1 MKIPLSMMEEE
12 KAAGLQER
20 GLLSMEEGEA
30 HTMATSYKDAG
41 MDMVLNNAILLQ
53 KNRSPWRRPQSRLMM
68 KRSWS
73 LCRLSL
79 TWYTVVSGRMIWDT
93 DTVFRNSL
101 MAPVLKAN
109 GSTTDNTS
117 VPSYG
122 QMALNTRETLA
133 DRILKVRGHLR
144 LKMRLLLV
152 VGKTVSSRERAR
164 EDSLMETGTRA
175 LG

>member
-1 MKIPLSMMEEE
+1 
-12 KAAGLQER
+12 
-20 GLLSMEEGEA
+20 
-30 HTMATSYKDAG
+30 
-41 MDMVLNNAILLQ
+41 
-53 KNRSPWRRPQSRLMM
+53 
-68 KRSWS
+68 
-73 LCRLSL
+73 
-79 TWYTVVSGRMIWDT
+79 
-93 DTVFRNSL
+93 

-164 EDSLMETGTRA
+164 EDSLMETGTRV